1 MRVILR
7 SDLSLSLLG
16 WGFEY
21 CNSTQ
26 SSRRKKKMNSNALL
40 PQPTRAREREKKK
53 KRETEFLERESEGLI
68 VYRCESECSE

>member
-1 MRVILR
+1 
-7 SDLSLSLLG
+7 
-16 WGFEY
+16 
-21 CNSTQ
+21 
-26 SSRRKKKMNSNALL
+26 MNSNALL